1 MFATWVESVGSH
13 VVNFGAHKSLL
24 YNHLACCALTIT
36 ITTMKFSALFL
47 PFIVILLGLSQ
58 VVALIQPAN
67 TTGKDSE
74 SDLRQGRDFAEG
86 EHY

>member
-1 MFATWVESVGSH
+1 MFATRVESVGSH

-24 YNHLACCALTIT
+24 YNHLACCALT

-86 EHY
+86 EHH